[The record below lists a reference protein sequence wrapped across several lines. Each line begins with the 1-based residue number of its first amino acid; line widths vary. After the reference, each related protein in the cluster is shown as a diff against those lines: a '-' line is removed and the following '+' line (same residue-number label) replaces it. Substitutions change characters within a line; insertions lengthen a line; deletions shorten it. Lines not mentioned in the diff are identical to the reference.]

1 MMVILMGVGVGG
13 EGVGFG
19 VGVVIGSPLLS
30 LLIADIVNFEV

>member
-19 VGVVIGSPLLS
+19 VGVVIGFPLRS